1 MFETEANVKA
11 NILVVDDHP
20 DNLRTLSLFLQ
31 VEGYKVRKAAS
42 GSMALE
48 TVGSQLP
55 DLILLDIRMPKM
67 DGFEVCAAL
76 KRSPQTSEVPILFI
90 SASDEVVDKV
100 RAFEMGGSDY
110 ITKPFR
116 SQEVL
121 ARVKHQLTIR
131 QQRQELFALY
141 QQVQSLNAHL
151 EQQVQERTQAL
162 QQALEELQRI
172 NQVKDDFLS
181 TISHELR
188 TPMTNICVALQ
199 LLMTASRQGQDFFQS
214 LSDADAVKA
223 PNKKI
228 MQYLSILQTEC
239 DRELQ
244 LIQDLL
250 DLQQVTAAT
259 LLLEPTLISLDQ
271 WLPLLLKEF
280 HPRAQRHQQTFTLE
294 LPPDLPLIE
303 TDAASLS
310 RIIIELLNNACKY
323 TPAGGA
329 IALTLSF
336 EGGDPAA
343 FVFSVSNTGTEIS
356 AEELPRVFDKFYR
369 IPSRDPWRHG
379 GTGLGLALV
388 KKLVEHLEGSI
399 TVSSADNH
407 TCFTL
412 KLPTHVSRSK
422 TV

>member
-1 MFETEANVKA
+1 MFENEANVKA

-48 TVGSQLP
+48 TVSSQVP
-55 DLILLDIRMPKM
+55 DLILLDIRMPTM

-76 KRSPQTSEVPILFI
+76 KRSPKTSDVPILFI

-100 RAFEMGGSDY
+100 KAFDLGGSDY

-121 ARVKHQLTIR
+121 ARVKHQLTIQ
-131 QQRQELFALY
+131 QQRRELVALY

-162 QQALEELQRI
+162 QQALDELQRI

-214 LSDADAVKA
+214 LSDAEAVKA

-228 MQYLSILQTEC
+228 MQYLTILQSEC

-250 DLQQVTAAT
+250 DLQQVTAAKVQ
-259 LLLEPTLISLDQ
+259 LEPTLVNLYQ
-271 WLPLLLKEF
+271 WLPPLLKDF
-280 HPRAQRHQQTFTLE
+280 QARAQKNQQTLTVE
-294 LPPDLPLIE
+294 LAPDLPLLE
-303 TDAASLS
+303 TDTTSLS
-310 RIIIELLNNACKY
+310 RILTELLNNACKY
-323 TPAGGA
+323 TPADGA
-329 IALTLSF
+329 IALTLGL
-336 EGGDPAA
+336 EGSDRSTL
-343 FVFSVSNTGTEIS
+343 VFSVSNTGTEIS

-388 KKLVEHLEGSI
+388 KKLAEHLQGNI
-399 TVSSADNH
+399 TVTSASNC

-412 KLPTHVSRSK
+412 GLPTRVSRSDRL
-422 TV
+422 